1 MRAGT
6 SAPPM
11 IDMTSKAEPTF
22 VYTPRFFTLSAKIVG
37 NMIESKKPSSTKAHT
52 ETAPDPAIAVQVH
65 RKAQTAKNP
74 NNLGGAI
81 RFIIADPA
89 KRPIMKPIK
98 CHFKKL
104 AAAVSGVPGNR
115 CE

>member
-1 MRAGT
+1 MGAGT

-81 RFIIADPA
+81 RFMIADPP
-89 KRPIMKPIK
+89 KHPIMNPIT

-104 AAAVSGVPGNR
+104 APTLSGLPGNR
-115 CE
+115 C

>member
-1 MRAGT
+1 MRVGT

-11 IDMTSKAEPTF
+11 MDMTNKAEPIF

-37 NMIESKKPSSTKAHT
+37 NMIESKKPSRTTAHT
-52 ETAPDPAIAVQVH
+52 EIAPDPAIAVQVH
-65 RKAQTAKNP
+65 RKAQAAKNP
-74 NNLGGAI
+74 NSRGGAI

-98 CHFKKL
+98 CHFRKF
-104 AAAVSGVPGNR
+104 AAALSGVPGSR
-115 CE
+115 C

>member
-6 SAPPM
+6 RAPPM
-11 IDMTSKAEPTF
+11 IDMTSKAEPIL
-22 VYTPRFFTLSAKIVG
+22 VYTPRFFTPSAKIVG
-37 NMIESKKPSSTKAHT
+37 NMIESKKPRSTTAHT

-74 NNLGGAI
+74 NSLGGGI

-89 KRPIMKPIK
+89 KRPTMKPIK
-98 CHFKKL
+98 CHFRQL
-104 AAAVSGVPGNR
+104 AAALSGVPGNR
-115 CE
+115 C

>member
-89 KRPIMKPIK
+89 KRPTMKPIK

-104 AAAVSGVPGNR
+104 AATLSGVPGNR
-115 CE
+115 C

>member
-11 IDMTSKAEPTF
+11 MDMISKAEPIF
-22 VYTPRFFTLSAKIVG
+22 VYTPRSFTLSAKIVG
-37 NMIESKKPSSTKAHT
+37 NMIESKKPSSTTAHT

-74 NNLGGAI
+74 NSLGGAI
-81 RFIIADPA
+81 RFIIADQA
-89 KRPIMKPIK
+89 KPPIMKPIK
-98 CHFKKL
+98 CHVKKL
-104 AAAVSGVPGNR
+104 AATLLGVPGNR
-115 CE
+115 C

>member
-11 IDMTSKAEPTF
+11 MDMTSKAEPIF

-37 NMIESKKPSSTKAHT
+37 NMIESKKPSRTTAHT
-52 ETAPDPAIAVQVH
+52 DTAPDPAIAVQVH
-65 RKAQTAKNP
+65 KKAQTAKNP
-74 NNLGGAI
+74 NSLGGAI

-89 KRPIMKPIK
+89 KRPTIKPFK

-104 AAAVSGVPGNR
+104 AATLSCVPGNR
-115 CE
+115 C